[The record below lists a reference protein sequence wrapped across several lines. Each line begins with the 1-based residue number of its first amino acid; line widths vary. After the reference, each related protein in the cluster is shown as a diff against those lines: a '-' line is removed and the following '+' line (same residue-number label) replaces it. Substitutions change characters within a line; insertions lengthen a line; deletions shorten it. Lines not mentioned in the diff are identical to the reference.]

1 MSDLIK
7 VYKANKAQRKFRKW
21 LFQCAILLSYIV
33 VSQWALAQEELS
45 KERKLKAAYL
55 LNFTKYMSWPTD
67 SGANND
73 FQLCIQSD
81 QPFFEF
87 MQALVARH
95 NQGNNKMHI
104 AIGHVQEEPL
114 CHMAYFQSSV
124 EQSLVQIRRAVV
136 VLESTNVKQANSSIR
151 FYTQEQRVRFEFD
164 LAQLARVD
172 VIASSE
178 LLKLAR
184 IAR

>member
-1 MSDLIK
+1 VSDLIK
-7 VYKANKAQRKFRKW
+7 VNKASWGEGKFSKW
-21 LFQCAILLSYIV
+21 FFLCAILLSYIL
-33 VSQWALAQEELS
+33 VSQRVLAQEELS

-67 SGANND
+67 SGAHND
-73 FQLCIQSD
+73 FKLCIQSD
-81 QPFFEF
+81 QSFFEF
-87 MQALVARH
+87 MQALVARR

-104 AIGHVQEEPL
+104 VIGHVQEEPL

-124 EQSLVQIRRAVV
+124 EQPLDQIRRAVT
-136 VLESTNVKQANSSIR
+136 VLESMDVKQANSAIR

-164 LAQLARVD
+164 LAQLAKVD
-172 VIASSE
+172 VIVSSE

>member
-7 VYKANKAQRKFRKW
+7 VNRANRGERKISKW
-21 LFQCAILLSYIV
+21 LFLCAILLSYIV
-33 VSQWALAQEELS
+33 VLHSALAQEELS

-67 SGANND
+67 SGAQND
-73 FQLCIQSD
+73 FKLCLQSD
-81 QPFFEF
+81 RPFFEF

-114 CHMAYFQSSV
+114 CHMAYFHSSL
-124 EQSLVQIRRAVV
+124 EQPLDQMRRAVI
-136 VLESTNVKQANSSIR
+136 VLESTDVKQANSAIR

-172 VIASSE
+172 VIVSSE